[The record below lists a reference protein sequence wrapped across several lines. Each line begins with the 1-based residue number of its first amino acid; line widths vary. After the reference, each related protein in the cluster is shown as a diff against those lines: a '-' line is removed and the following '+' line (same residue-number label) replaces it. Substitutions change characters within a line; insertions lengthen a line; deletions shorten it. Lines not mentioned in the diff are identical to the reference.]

1 MCLLVFLGFLSLLQ
15 LQLFQSDPVHRQP
28 HQGHGLHHHPAMV
41 MCTLIHNTTADVYI
55 HTMKKRKH
63 HGEPGF
69 PLVKT

>member
-41 MCTLIHNTTADVYI
+41 MCTLIHNTLNNSRRL
-55 HTMKKRKH
+55 HPHNEKKNA
-63 HGEPGF
+63 PW
-69 PLVKT
+69 